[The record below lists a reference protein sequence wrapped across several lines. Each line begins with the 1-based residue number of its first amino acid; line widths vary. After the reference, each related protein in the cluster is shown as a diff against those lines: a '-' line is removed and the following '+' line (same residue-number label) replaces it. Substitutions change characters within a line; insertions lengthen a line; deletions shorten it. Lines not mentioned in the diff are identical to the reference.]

1 MDDAELHLRLSA
13 CRPNG
18 QDADDP
24 WMREALEALPRHPR
38 LAEWHRQQTDFDRAV
53 CRHLEQA
60 PIPSGLRVEILAA
73 EKLCHAGRS
82 RRVWLPWAAAA
93 ALLATAA
100 VVLWLPPATAPASLA
115 QAEVE
120 LVEMFD
126 RMRTEGMS
134 LDHVTDQLAE
144 VNTWLAD
151 AGAPLPYLMQAGL
164 RDARPTG
171 CRVLEWRGRKV
182 TMICFR
188 KGESVAHLFVL
199 ERDALAP
206 ETAAPSREP
215 GPVQQVAGHPV
226 AAWGC
231 RKCQYVLVGA
241 HKGMRLEDFF

>member
-1 MDDAELHLRLSA
+1 MDDAELQLRLSA
-13 CRPNG
+13 SRPNG

-24 WMREALEALPRHPR
+24 WIREALEALPRHPG
-38 LAEWHRQQTDFDRAV
+38 LAEWHGRQTEFDRAV
-53 CRHLEQA
+53 CRQLEQA
-60 PIPSGLRVEILAA
+60 PIPTGLRAEVLAA
-73 EKLCHAGRS
+73 EKLCQAGRA
-82 RRVWLPWAAAA
+82 RRVWLPWVAAA
-93 ALLATAA
+93 ALLAAA
-100 VVLWLPPATAPASLA
+100 GVVLWLPPATARTSLA

-126 RMRTEGMS
+126 RMRTEGLS

-144 VNTWLAD
+144 VNIWLAD

-164 RDARPTG
+164 REARPTG

-188 KGESVAHLFVL
+188 KGDAAAHLFVL
-199 ERDALAP
+199 KREALVP
-206 ETAAPSREP
+206 EAALPSREP
-215 GPVQQVAGHPV
+215 GPVQQVNGHPV

-241 HKGMRLEDFF
+241 QKGMCLEDFF